1 MNRSKSLFWSK
12 SFRVLSIVI
21 VLLSTFMQVSAQSTR
36 AERRL
41 INSGNKYYREGR
53 FAEAINEYKKALVE
67 SPSSN
72 VAKFNLGLSCI
83 SLAAKKEKGDSVAQK
98 LAAEGMQNLGEIA
111 ALGSSNAS
119 LSAKANY
126 NIGNLKFE
134 QEDYAGAIEL
144 YKQALR
150 LNPDFGDARRNLR
163 IAQLRKQNQDQ
174 DKNQDKNQDKD
185 QDKNQDQNKED
196 QDQKDQNQDEQNQD
210 QQNNDQQQNPEHQ
223 PQSDNE
229 LSKQAAQQI
238 LNAVENNESRT
249 RARKGNEQG
258 QKAAGASGK
267 VKKW

>member
-1 MNRSKSLFWSK
+1 M
-12 SFRVLSIVI
+12 I

-36 AERRL
+36 VERRL

-67 SPSSN
+67 TPSSN

-98 LAAEGMQNLGEIA
+98 LAAEGLQNLGEIA
-111 ALGSSNAS
+111 ALGSANAS

-150 LNPDFGDARRNLR
+150 LNPDFSDARRNLR
-163 IAQLRKQNQDQ
+163 IAQLRKQNQDQDKDQ

-196 QDQKDQNQDEQNQD
+196 QDQKDQNQDQQNQD
-210 QQNNDQQQNPEHQ
+210 QQKNDQQQNPEQQ

-238 LNAVENNESRT
+238 LNAIENNESRT